1 MGSGSVFVVAAV
13 QAAPVYLNRDATV
26 DKACALI
33 REAGR
38 GGARLVAF
46 PEVFVPGF
54 PHWIYLD
61 RPQANERHF
70 VELVREGVG
79 GPGPPPGRR
88 APGLAPEAHAHL
100 RREDDLEFRRRLDAP
115 GARHGDRP
123 PRHPLLRRE
132 HEPAGAPPPPRPG
145 RAGP

>member
-1 MGSGSVFVVAAV
+1 MGSGSLFVAAAV

-26 DKACALI
+26 DKACALS

-38 GGARLVAF
+38 GGARLVAL

-70 VELVREGVG
+70 VELVREAVEV
-79 GPGPPPGRR
+79 PGP
-88 APGLAPEAHAHL
+88 ATDALGLAARDASAYVVIGVNEP
-100 RREDDLEFRRRLDAP
+100 RRP
-115 GARHGDRP
+115 SARG
-123 PRHPLLRRE
+123 LVQANLIC
-132 HEPAGAPPPPRPG
+132 A
-145 RAGP
+145 

>member
-1 MGSGSVFVVAAV
+1 MAGSGSLFVAAAV
-13 QAAPVYLNRDATV
+13 QAAPVYLNRAATV
-26 DKACALI
+26 DKACDLI

-70 VELVREGVG
+70 VELVREAPSRFPAPRPTRSV
-79 GPGPPPGRR
+79 GPPGTPRPTSSSGSTSG
-88 APGLAPEAHAHL
+88 AA
-100 RREDDLEFRRRLDAP
+100 
-115 GARHGDRP
+115 GARASCSTP
-123 PRHPLLRRE
+123 I
-132 HEPAGAPPPPRPG
+132 
-145 RAGP
+145 